1 MSLFNVMEMEAEV
14 GDDSDALMARAE
26 IDTSAPFR
34 SVKEA
39 VMLFGEKFLAGEIAN
54 KLNEIKATANIN
66 EQSASRFGSLVAE
79 LEETK
84 QNLEKAQE
92 ERLEMEN
99 YLTSLKQELDK
110 TKTELKQL
118 KARDLEKPAIDSETE
133 DIKFVENTT
142 EIDEI
147 EMPVVNED
155 LTIQRKKFVKFAN
168 PPSLAR
174 VMCTEEHVLDRQFS
188 VDRETSQTRN
198 KQKKKKKSLLPII
211 VSVFLKKKSYEG
223 EASVQAHG
231 MQRVG

>member
-1 MSLFNVMEMEAEV
+1 MSLFNVMEMEREV
-14 GDDSDALMARAE
+14 GDDADALMARAE

-39 VMLFGEKFLAGEIAN
+39 VMLFGEKVLAGEIAN
-54 KLNEIKATANIN
+54 KLNEMRATANRN

-99 YLTSLKQELDK
+99 YLTSLRQELDK

-142 EIDEI
+142 EIEM

-155 LTIQRKKFVKFAN
+155 LTIQRKKYVKFAN

-188 VDRETSQTRN
+188 VDRETTQTRN

-211 VSVFLKKKSYEG
+211 VSVFLKKKSYQG

-231 MQRVG
+231 MQRVA

>member
-1 MSLFNVMEMEAEV
+1 MSLFNVMEMEREV
-14 GDDSDALMARAE
+14 GDDADALMARAE

-39 VMLFGEKFLAGEIAN
+39 VMLFGEKVLAGEIAN
-54 KLNEIKATANIN
+54 KLNEMRATEPRT

-118 KARDLEKPAIDSETE
+118 KARDLEKPAIDSEIE

-142 EIDEI
+142 EIEI

-155 LTIQRKKFVKFAN
+155 LTIQRKKYVKFAN

-211 VSVFLKKKSYEG
+211 VSVFLKKKSYQGEG
-223 EASVQAHG
+223 SVQANG
-231 MQRVG
+231 MQRVP